1 MDRASAGQI
10 HYAQGRQRH
19 GEIRVIIIR
28 VIIIRVNIMK
38 SFYWILLV
46 LLAVAVAG
54 AVADSSAA
62 AQESAVPSPAVRPSA
77 GRSSAGKVDLV
88 EIPQPE
94 LAGVDQP
101 VQEQVR
107 AAQAALAATLS
118 RSTSSAS
125 SSRAEKANAFGS
137 MGEIYQAYSFDEA
150 ALACYENASR
160 LAPQSFRW
168 FYYAG
173 YLHQLSGDI
182 DSALREYQRAVTLQP
197 GNGATMLRLGN
208 LELTAN
214 HLDSARAWF
223 AKALAQRKSPAAA
236 ALMGLGKVALIEQ
249 KYPEALK
256 YFQDALAREPK
267 ATSIHYQ
274 LAMTYRGLGDLHQ
287 MQEHMQAR
295 GDGEPTIEDPLLDD
309 IRVLKQGKVGLLERG
324 SAAIHEKRFAD
335 AIASY
340 RQMIGLYPSDPI
352 AHMYL
357 GVALAKAGKSSEAL
371 EQYAR
376 AEQLA
381 PGNAPIQY
389 NMGILLIDI
398 GKEEEA
404 TAHFREAIRLDP
416 GLAASHFQLANLLM
430 RNKKDE
436 EAGREYGIAATL
448 EPQNGFARLMQ
459 AMAAVHGGEYEQAR
473 SLLENASLAL
483 PRDPDIAN
491 ALARLLAAAPD
502 PGLRDERRALQIIE
516 SLVRSEQGDGFEEG
530 VTLAMALASAGQF
543 QEAVETQR
551 AIIHE
556 LEASRKFNLARLLR
570 QNLDLYEHQKP
581 CRKPWA
587 SDDPV
592 FTPVPSKL
600 EMPVELTT
608 MTAHP

>member
-1 MDRASAGQI
+1 
-10 HYAQGRQRH
+10 
-19 GEIRVIIIR
+19 
-28 VIIIRVNIMK
+28 MK
-38 SFYWILLV
+38 TFHWILLM
-46 LLAVAVAG
+46 LLAMAATG
-54 AVADSSAA
+54 AAPNSSAA
-62 AQESAVPSPAVRPSA
+62 AQESSE
-77 GRSSAGKVDLV
+77 RSSAGRVDLV

-107 AAQAALAATLS
+107 AAQAALTERLG
-118 RSTSSAS
+118 RSNS
-125 SSRAEKANAFGS
+125 SSRAEKATAFGS
-137 MGEIYQAYSFDEA
+137 LGEVYQAYSFDEA
-150 ALACYENASR
+150 ALACYENAAR

-168 FYYAG
+168 LYYAG

-182 DSALREYQRAVTLQP
+182 ESALGEYQRAVTLEP
-197 GNGATMLRLGN
+197 NNAITMLRLGN
-208 LELTAN
+208 LELAAN

-223 AKALAQRKSPAAA
+223 TKALAQRNSPAAA
-236 ALMGLGKVALIEQ
+236 ALTGLGKIALIEQ
-249 KYPEALK
+249 KYPAALK
-256 YFQDALAREPK
+256 YFRAALAREPE
-267 ATSIHYQ
+267 ASSIRYQ

-287 MQEHMQAR
+287 MQENMQAR
-295 GDGEPTIEDPLLDD
+295 GDREPTIEDPLLDD

-340 RQMIGLYPSDPI
+340 RQMISLYPSDPI

-357 GVALAKAGKSSEAL
+357 GVALAKAGKTREAL
-371 EQYAR
+371 EQYAQ

-381 PGNAPIQY
+381 PNNAPVQY
-389 NMGILLIDI
+389 NMGILLVDT
-398 GKEEEA
+398 GNEEQA
-404 TAHFREAIRLDP
+404 IAHFREAIRLDP

-430 RNKKDE
+430 RSKNDE

-459 AMAAVHGGEYEQAR
+459 AMASVHGGAYAHAR
-473 SLLENASLAL
+473 SLLEDASLAL

-502 PGLRDERRALQIIE
+502 PAVRDERRALEIIE

-530 VTLAMALASAGQF
+530 LTLAMALAAAGQF
-543 QEAVETQR
+543 QEAAETQR
-551 AIIHE
+551 AIIHQ
-556 LEASRKFNLARLLR
+556 LEESRKFDLARLLR
-570 QNLDLYEHQKP
+570 RNLDLYEHQKP
-581 CRKPWA
+581 CRKPWE
-587 SDDPV
+587 SDDPI

-608 MTAHP
+608 LTAHP

>member
-1 MDRASAGQI
+1 
-10 HYAQGRQRH
+10 
-19 GEIRVIIIR
+19 
-28 VIIIRVNIMK
+28 MK
-38 SFYWILLV
+38 TFPWILLM
-46 LLAVAVAG
+46 LFAVRVTG
-54 AVADSSAA
+54 AVVNSSAT
-62 AQESAVPSPAVRPSA
+62 AQESAVPSSAQRP
-77 GRSSAGKVDLV
+77 SAGKVDLV

-107 AAQAALAATLS
+107 AAQATLTATLN
-118 RSTSSAS
+118 RSNSSSSS
-125 SSRAEKANAFGS
+125 SSRAAEKATAFGS

-160 LAPQSFRW
+160 LQPQSFRW

-173 YLHQLSGDI
+173 YLHQQSSDI
-182 DSALREYQRAVTLQP
+182 ESALREYQRAVTLQP
-197 GNGATMLRLGN
+197 GNAVTMLRLGN

-223 AKALAQRKSPAAA
+223 AKALAQRKSPTAA

-249 KYPEALK
+249 KYPEALR
-256 YFQDALAREPK
+256 YFQDALAREPQ
-267 ATSIHYQ
+267 ATSIHYP

-295 GDGEPTIEDPLLDD
+295 GDLEPTIEDPLLDD

-340 RQMIGLYPSDPI
+340 RQMISLYPSDPI

-371 EQYAR
+371 EHYAR

-381 PGNAPIQY
+381 PNNAPIQY
-389 NMGILLIDI
+389 NMGILLIDS
-398 GKEEEA
+398 GKEEDA
-404 TAHFREAIRLDP
+404 IAHFREAIRLDP

-430 RNKKDE
+430 RDKKNE

-459 AMAAVHGGEYEQAR
+459 AMAAVHSGAYAQAR
-473 SLLENASLAL
+473 SQLEEASLAL
-483 PRDPDIAN
+483 PRDPHIAN

-502 PGLRDERRALQIIE
+502 PAVRDERRALQIVE

-530 VTLAMALASAGQF
+530 LTLAMALAAAGQF
-543 QEAVETQR
+543 REAAETQR
-551 AIIHE
+551 AIIQQ
-556 LEASRKFNLARLLR
+556 LEESRKFHLARLLR

-587 SDDPV
+587 SDDPI